1 MLNVTT
7 NIGRLAPPRCD
18 VVKNSQAAKV
28 QTGFVRIPSLSE
40 PPLRCGKGGIR
51 AKTLVLVWTL
61 AAWEF
66 RHHATTRRRKPP
78 DVCFSGQPLGGVSA
92 FGRNFLKRLRRFL
105 APCAY
110 PACSLKIVDLGRNWA
125 FFAGVRFARRG
136 RLLFSVV
143 ILLYSCCSLVV
154 FKLFVCCLYE

>member
-1 MLNVTT
+1 MRRRVVMSLKIPKPPKSRPALSGFHLCPN
-7 NIGRLAPPRCD
+7 RL
-18 VVKNSQAAKV
+18 K
-28 QTGFVRIPSLSE
+28 
-40 PPLRCGKGGIR
+40 RCGKGGIR

-92 FGRNFLKRLRRFL
+92 FGRNFLKRLRAFFGTL
-105 APCAY
+105 CLSC
-110 PACSLKIVDLGRNWA
+110 ACSLKIVNLGRNWA

-143 ILLYSCCSLVV
+143 ILLYSCCYLVV
-154 FKLFVCCLYE
+154 FKLFLCCLYE